1 MNKNK
6 NVIIDNVILHKNKAL
21 IRLDISFFKHIEV
34 EEYKKSDLL
43 AYWIHDFAVYH
54 DEETSFDISKSGIF
68 SRGDIIKVNLG
79 FNIGNEL
86 GGLHY
91 CVVLNKYDNVR
102 NGTLNVVPLT
112 SRKINKKYD
121 YYTVNLGNELYN
133 KLQVK
138 LKKEKEKIYSRQS
151 ELNIIEKEKVYIEK
165 MEKEISKMKEDSI
178 ALINQI
184 TTISKQRIYKDLL
197 TRNVKLSNKA
207 LDLIDE
213 KIIKYFTK

>member
-1 MNKNK
+1 M
-6 NVIIDNVILHKNKAL
+6 
-21 IRLDISFFKHIEV
+21 
-34 EEYKKSDLL
+34 
-43 AYWIHDFAVYH
+43 
-54 DEETSFDISKSGIF
+54 
-68 SRGDIIKVNLG
+68 
-79 FNIGNEL
+79 
-86 GGLHY
+86 
-91 CVVLNKYDNVR
+91 R

-184 TTISKQRIYKDLL
+184 TTISKQRIYTDLL